1 VPFVTEMAQ
10 HRIELQEA
18 AEQLG
23 VHYQTAY
30 RWVRSGRLA
39 AQMVGGRYLI
49 TTEALAEV
57 VDERSTP
64 RPPTTP
70 SRARLDRQAERMLEA
85 LTGGDEATA
94 REIARTLTSSGTR
107 LVDLVQTVLV
117 PPLRSIGQAWHDEGL
132 PIWVE
137 HRATAIVER
146 ILGELA
152 PNPRGRRRGVAMVAA
167 VSGDRHSLP
176 TAMAAL
182 ALRDTNWF
190 VHHLGADMPGDEL
203 ADFCRTHDVDLAV
216 ISVTNPDVMGSA
228 TAAAELIGQ
237 SGPAVIVG
245 RPGGTLDDLLAEV
258 AALTAPRTGRKG

>member
-1 VPFVTEMAQ
+1 MRFVTETAE

-18 AEQLG
+18 AELLG

-30 RWVRSGRLA
+30 RWVRTGRLA

-49 TTEALAEV
+49 TAEALAEI

-85 LTGGDEATA
+85 LVGGDEATA
-94 REIARTLTSSGTR
+94 REITRTLTSSGTP
-107 LVDLVQTVLV
+107 LIELVQTVLV
-117 PPLRSIGQAWHDEGL
+117 PPLRSIGQAWHDDGL

-137 HRATAIVER
+137 HRAAAIVER

-182 ALRDTNWF
+182 ALRSTNWF
-190 VHHLGADMPGDEL
+190 VHHLGADMPGEEL

-216 ISVTNPDVMGSA
+216 ISVTNPLVMGSA
-228 TAAAELIGQ
+228 TAAAEDIEQG
-237 SGPAVIVG
+237 GTAVIVG
-245 RPGGTLDDLLAEV
+245 GPGRTLDDLLAEV
-258 AALTAPRTGRKG
+258 AGTTVSRTGRRS